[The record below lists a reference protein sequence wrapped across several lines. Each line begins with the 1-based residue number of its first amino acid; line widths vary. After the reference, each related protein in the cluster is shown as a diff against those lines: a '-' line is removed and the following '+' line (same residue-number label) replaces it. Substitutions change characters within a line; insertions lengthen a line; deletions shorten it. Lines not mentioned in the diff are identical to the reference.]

1 MTEAAQSGA
10 ALVVGGSGGIG
21 RATCMTLADR
31 GWSVV
36 VADRDGDA
44 AAVVA
49 AEITRAGGRAR
60 YVLADVT
67 KRATLAAAV
76 EASVVEFGGL
86 DALVNVAGITRP
98 GPSQEISD
106 DDWTALFDIHVG
118 GSLRTSQ
125 AAFPALRKSTSP
137 AIVHVASVAARLGL
151 PKRASYSSAKA
162 AIEGLCR
169 TLAVEWAPYG
179 IRVNAV
185 APGYVRTPPV
195 ARMIDDGYVNEQSL
209 IARIPLRRLAQP
221 TEIASVIAFL
231 ISSDASYIT
240 GETIF
245 IDGGMM
251 VNGEF

>member
-1 MTEAAQSGA
+1 MEVAQPGS

-21 RATCMTLADR
+21 RASCMFLAHQ

-36 VADRDGDA
+36 VADRDGDSA
-44 AAVVA
+44 AAVA
-49 AEITRAGGRAR
+49 GEIVRAGGRAQ
-60 YVLADVT
+60 YVFADVT
-67 KRATLAAAV
+67 KRATLHAAV
-76 EASVVEFGGL
+76 EASVVEFGGI
-86 DALVNVAGITRP
+86 DALINVAGITSP
-98 GPSQEISD
+98 GPSAEVSD
-106 DDWTALFDIHVG
+106 NDWNTLFDIHVG

-125 AAFPALRKSTSP
+125 AAFAALRESPRP

-195 ARMIDDGYVNEQSL
+195 ARMIDNGYVNEQSL
-209 IARIPLRRLAQP
+209 TARIPLRRLAEP
-221 TEIASVIAFL
+221 TEIARVIACL
-231 ISSDASYIT
+231 VSTDASYIT

-251 VNGEF
+251 VSGEF